1 MAAGCRS
8 QEGLII
14 QVGRYCPA
22 PSLKTMLKE
31 KFAKCVV
38 IRMLLKNN
46 DWPDLTSLEEGV
58 MIRAFR
64 RRF

>member
-14 QVGRYCPA
+14 QAGRYCPV

-38 IRMLLKNN
+38 VRMLLKNN
-46 DWPDLTSLEEGV
+46 DWPDLTSLGGGV